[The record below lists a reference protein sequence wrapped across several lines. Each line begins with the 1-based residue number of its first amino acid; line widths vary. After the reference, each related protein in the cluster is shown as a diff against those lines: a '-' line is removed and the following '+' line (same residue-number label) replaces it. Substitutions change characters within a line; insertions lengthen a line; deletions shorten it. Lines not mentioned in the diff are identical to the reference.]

1 MNRIVAVLNFYLYSP
16 KLQLMTASTGQKNA
30 LPREADAHRQGEQQ
44 RMLGAVGL
52 DAATRWQE
60 VLQAG
65 LGEEAN
71 AGCQVI
77 LQAQTDGS

>member
-1 MNRIVAVLNFYLYSP
+1 MNRIVAVLNFYFYSP
-16 KLQLMTASTGQKNA
+16 KLQLMTASIGQKNF

-52 DAATRWQE
+52 DAATRWRE

-65 LGEEAN
+65 LGEETN